1 MTDVDNVLLLSRA
14 HSWVKL
20 EPATIKDVDA
30 LVAFEP
36 KVADPKIYGP
46 TLDRPGAVQ
55 EITSNQFYLIKM
67 GDIVVG
73 TAAYRSRPDESIY
86 ISNVAIDPIYRRRGI
101 ARAAM
106 WFILGKLK
114 GTRRI
119 DLVTHPENKNA
130 LRLYASFGFKVE
142 SRQENYF
149 GDGEPRLV
157 LALTRPG

>member
-86 ISNVAIDPIYRRRGI
+86 ISNVAIEPIYRRRGI